1 MAAPTATR
9 GRATGAVRDVRGAIS
24 HSSSPRLGAY
34 AKQEAHL
41 KHYETHCLRPRLKAP
56 DRLVGCSVTTRG
68 PED

>member
-24 HSSSPRLGAY
+24 HSSSPPLTSIRETEGTF
-34 AKQEAHL
+34 EA
-41 KHYETHCLRPRLKAP
+41 LRNALLAAEIKAP
-56 DRLVGCSVTTRG
+56 DRVVGCSVTTRG